1 MGYLYKFGMK
11 RFKCMENVTEKFARA
26 FLLLRPKCQGAVEN
40 LGFLKGFFI

>member
-11 RFKCMENVTEKFARA
+11 RFQCMKNVTEKFARA